1 MNIARFLTEAPPSIR
16 WRVGVLASRIVFSKA
31 FRAFGA
37 GTVIVKPL
45 RLRGVERIRIGSG
58 CSIYEGAWLEA
69 ELDGELDIGS
79 NVYLGHDV
87 HLHALS
93 YVRIGAGSMLADG
106 VMVNAGGHDL
116 KAGKANTSG
125 GDISIGENCF
135 IGHRAVVLGG
145 VTIGDGAT
153 IGAGAVVTRDVPAGA
168 TAAGVPARVLANSS
182 SAIK

>member
-1 MNIARFLTEAPPSIR
+1 MKIARFLTEAPPSIR
-16 WRVGVLASRIVFSKA
+16 WRIGVVASRMVFSKA
-31 FRAFGA
+31 FKAFGV
-37 GTVIVKPL
+37 GSVIVKPL
-45 RLRGVERIRIGSG
+45 RLRGVGRVRIGSG

-69 ELDGELDIGS
+69 EPRGELEIGN

-87 HLHALS
+87 HLHAVS
-93 YVRIGAGSMLADG
+93 YVRVGSGSMLADG

-116 KAGKANTSG
+116 YAGKSNTSS
-125 GDISIGENCF
+125 GDILIGENCF

-168 TAAGVPARVLANSS
+168 TAVGVPARALAAPGSK
-182 SAIK
+182 IQ